1 MSRQPALSQSTLVWQ
16 TGVLEIRGNRGCV
29 ERFLTDVLMH
39 RLFANSLFSH
49 NGTANMDYEAR
60 KDDIAREIASQLAPE
75 FGQDVVA
82 ETEKQLSSGD
92 KGKRGFLPSWGSDA
106 AAIAGII
113 IGAVQLVKQLYSES
127 KTEKQIE
134 DLKAALEAR
143 APHPDRISA
152 ENRSKILQEVL
163 RGVPKPDK
171 N

>member
-1 MSRQPALSQSTLVWQ
+1 MHHALRESEV
-16 TGVLEIRGNRGCV
+16 
-29 ERFLTDVLMH
+29 
-39 RLFANSLFSH
+39 
-49 NGTANMDYEAR
+49 
-60 KDDIAREIASQLAPE
+60 AREVANQLASK

-92 KGKRGFLPSWGSDA
+92 KGKRGFLPSWASDA